1 MAQTLFAAGSVPV
14 QWATTKG
21 SSAQAGARKRLLL
34 GVGRGREACR
44 RRGVRVPALVQDSH
58 SHSHSHGGGGA
69 AAKGEGD
76 AATTAGQSHSHG
88 GGHSHSHSHGGG
100 HAHSHGGD
108 AEDAAGVEENSPS
121 SWPPQPEHRRHGD
134 STSWTPRNPPLEAGA
149 GAGQV
154 LFVDAYTAGIA
165 GDMFVAALLDLGV
178 PMHAIQTQL
187 AKLDVTGRV
196 GTFHHVDDT
205 SMVHVTNPTSQNT
218 S

>member
-88 GGHSHSHSHGGG
+88 GVTATATATEGVTHT
-100 HAHSHGGD
+100 AT
-108 AEDAAGVEENSPS
+108 AA
-121 SWPPQPEHRRHGD
+121 
-134 STSWTPRNPPLEAGA
+134 
-149 GAGQV
+149 
-154 LFVDAYTAGIA
+154 
-165 GDMFVAALLDLGV
+165 
-178 PMHAIQTQL
+178 TQRMQ
-187 AKLDVTGRV
+187 RV
-196 GTFHHVDDT
+196 
-205 SMVHVTNPTSQNT
+205 
-218 S
+218 